1 MRKKVLIIFL
11 LFLLVGCK
19 KIDNNN
25 GNYIELVNNCLNDLE
40 ITNNVSLG
48 YKYYVPRGVKKVKD
62 FDYNQIFLIED
73 SRVYLYVD
81 IISYFYYKELKAINS
96 DGAFYYQQINYNDKK
111 GYIKI
116 VSKENDEY
124 EVSIVYN
131 YAKLEFYTSYE
142 DMNKMI
148 TMSSIILNS
157 IEYNDTVIEKI
168 LEGDLGQFSEFTY
181 EVDKPEDA
189 NSNFTQYLE
198 EYVQKEETEQLPGE

>member
-81 IISYFYYKELKAINS
+81 IISYFYDKELKVINS

-116 VSKENDEY
+116 DSKENDEY

-142 DMNKMI
+142 NMSKMI